1 MRKTKTL
8 KKTKHNTSTLLGLPI
23 LTPREEK
30 AIIGDEF
37 NELGNANVYDII
49 TQKIIEAMDDDGLF
63 WRKPFKPPFGLF
75 ASNFVSKQ
83 AYTGM
88 NFILLN
94 FLTQKPNPYWL
105 TFNQI
110 KKLKGKIKKGA
121 KGEMVLYFSMKY
133 KDDEGNWLTQAEVSV
148 MTKEQRKKVFRIPV
162 LRYYKVFNG
171 EDVEGIDFKLDQLP
185 KPKVKPIESAQKIID
200 EINPAPD
207 IRYKD
212 ADEAF
217 YARGGD
223 YVQVPPLTWYDEE
236 QKYYSVLFHELAHWT
251 GAPHRL
257 NRVKGTMFGDERYAF
272 EELIAEIG
280 AAYLCGQAG
289 ILYFTLNNSAAYI
302 KGWKK
307 AVTERLKEDNKA
319 IFKAA
324 SQAQKA
330 VEFLLGNLSNEE
342 IEEARNQ
349 NKEIQS
355 RTVKVINKLKE
366 ALGRQKRA

>member
-1 MRKTKTL
+1 M
-8 KKTKHNTSTLLGLPI
+8 
-23 LTPREEK
+23 
-30 AIIGDEF
+30 
-37 NELGNANVYDII
+37 
-49 TQKIIEAMDDDGLF
+49 
-63 WRKPFKPPFGLF
+63 
-75 ASNFVSKQ
+75 
-83 AYTGM
+83 
-88 NFILLN
+88 
-94 FLTQKPNPYWL
+94 
-105 TFNQI
+105 
-110 KKLKGKIKKGA
+110 
-121 KGEMVLYFSMKY
+121 
-133 KDDEGNWLTQAEVSV
+133 
-148 MTKEQRKKVFRIPV
+148 
-162 LRYYKVFNG
+162 
-171 EDVEGIDFKLDQLP
+171 DQLP

-217 YARGGD
+217 YSPSGD
-223 YVQVPPLTWYDEE
+223 FVQVPPISWYDEA
-236 QKYYSVLFHELAHWT
+236 QKYYSVLFHELVHWT

-330 VEFLLGNLSNEE
+330 AEFLL
-342 IEEARNQ
+342 A
-349 NKEIQS
+349 QS
-355 RTVKVINKLKE
+355 F
-366 ALGRQKRA
+366 